1 MIKQSSDPVF
11 PLETQIKDSS
21 ERTSDS
27 AIPLDEQDPLFAMR
41 KEVHEVCSE
50 DRYFDT
56 TEPTKVF
63 NSSLL
68 DSAVFVHR
76 LLN

>member
-27 AIPLDEQDPLFAMR
+27 AIPPDEQDPPFAVR
-41 KEVHEVCSE
+41 TEHEVSSE

-63 NSSLL
+63 IRLCL
-68 DSAVFVHR
+68 TQRFFYTDS
-76 LLN
+76 

>member
-11 PLETQIKDSS
+11 PLEAQIQDSS
-21 ERTSDS
+21 EGTSDS
-27 AIPLDEQDPLFAMR
+27 AIPPDEQDRPSAV
-41 KEVHEVCSE
+41 KKAVHEISSE

-63 NSSLL
+63 I
-68 DSAVFVHR
+68 R
-76 LLN
+76 LCFTNARFFHLMN

>member
-11 PLETQIKDSS
+11 PLEDQIQDSS

-27 AIPLDEQDPLFAMR
+27 AIPPDEEDQPFAVK
-41 KEVHEVCSE
+41 KEVHEVSPE
-50 DRYFDT
+50 DCYFDT

-63 NSSLL
+63 IRLCL
-68 DSAVFVHR
+68 TQRGFFTDS
-76 LLN
+76 